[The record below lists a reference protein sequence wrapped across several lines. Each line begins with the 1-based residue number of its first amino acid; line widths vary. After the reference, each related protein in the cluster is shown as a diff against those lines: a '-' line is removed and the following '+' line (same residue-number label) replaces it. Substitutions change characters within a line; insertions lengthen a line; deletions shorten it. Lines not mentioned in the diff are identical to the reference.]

1 MFLRQFEYLV
11 ALEKERHFGRAAD
24 ACHVSQPSL
33 SSALQQLESE
43 LDVPIILRHQRY
55 QGFTPEGERVVGWAK
70 RLLAD
75 KKSLLE
81 DLAIMRRNLR
91 GKIRIGAM
99 PMSSPVLPLV
109 NQLFSEKYPSVQVDI
124 QFVGSDKLVN
134 DLHNFELD
142 VGITYMEDQA
152 LDKMNGAT
160 LYEEQLSL
168 MVHES
173 MLSTRKKTITWK
185 EVAELPLCLLSP
197 YMKERQVMDEAFSLV
212 DCNPSPKLEC
222 NSIFQ
227 LAFHV
232 MQGTLATIVPSGFSR
247 ANDAFPGTREIH
259 LTDPV
264 ISKPVG
270 LVWEK
275 VNPPL
280 PIAQA
285 FADLLIASS
294 DDISTSLE
302 MSVNQSVGTKTVA

>member
-1 MFLRQFEYLV
+1 MFLRQFEYLI

-24 ACHVSQPSL
+24 YCHVSQPSL
-33 SSALQQLESE
+33 SSALQQLERE

-75 KKSLLE
+75 RKSMLE

-99 PMSSPVLPLV
+99 PMSSPVLPLI
-109 NQLFSEKYPSVQVDI
+109 NQLFSENYPSVQVDI
-124 QFVGSDKLVN
+124 QFVGSDKLIN
-134 DLHNFELD
+134 ELHNFELD

-152 LDKMNGAT
+152 LNKMNTVT
-160 LYEEQLSL
+160 LYEDQLSV
-168 MVHES
+168 MVPKS
-173 MLSTRKKTITWK
+173 LLSARKKSITWK

-197 YMKERQVMDEAFSLV
+197 YMKERQIMDEAFALV
-212 DCNPSPKLEC
+212 GCDPSPKLEC

-259 LTDPV
+259 LTNPV

-270 LVWEK
+270 LVWEP

-280 PIAQA
+280 PMAQA
-285 FADLLIASS
+285 FADLLTTSCDEIA
-294 DDISTSLE
+294 TSLQRPI
-302 MSVNQSVGTKTVA
+302 NQPANRKAMA

>member
-1 MFLRQFEYLV
+1 LFIRQFEYLL
-11 ALEKERHFGRAAD
+11 ALEKERHFGRAAES
-24 ACHVSQPSL
+24 CHVSQPSL
-33 SSALQQLESE
+33 SSGINQLEEE
-43 LDVPIILRHQRY
+43 LGVRIILRHHRFM
-55 QGFTPEGERVVGWAK
+55 GFTQEGERVIEWSK
-70 RLLAD
+70 RILAD
-75 KKSLLE
+75 QKGMVD
-81 DLAIMRRNLR
+81 DLAVMRNNLS
-91 GKIRIGAM
+91 GSLRIGAM

-124 QFVGSDKLVN
+124 QFVGSDKLIN

-142 VGITYMEDQA
+142 AGITYMEDKA
-152 LDKMNGAT
+152 LDKMNGVT

-168 MVHES
+168 MVPKS

-197 YMKERQVMDEAFSLV
+197 YMKERQVMDEAFSIV

-247 ANDAFPGTREIH
+247 ANDAFPGTREIQ

-280 PIAQA
+280 PMAQA

-294 DDISTSLE
+294 DDISTSLQ
-302 MSVNQSVGTKTVA
+302 MSIDQSVSTKSVA

>member
-1 MFLRQFEYLV
+1 
-11 ALEKERHFGRAAD
+11 
-24 ACHVSQPSL
+24 
-33 SSALQQLESE
+33 
-43 LDVPIILRHQRY
+43 
-55 QGFTPEGERVVGWAK
+55 
-70 RLLAD
+70 
-75 KKSLLE
+75 
-81 DLAIMRRNLR
+81 MRRNLR

-109 NQLFSEKYPSVQVDI
+109 NHLFSEKYPSVQVDI
-124 QFVGSDKLVN
+124 QFVGSDKLIN

-168 MVHES
+168 MVPKS

-197 YMKERQVMDEAFSLV
+197 YMKERQVMDEAFSIV

-232 MQGTLATIVPSGFSR
+232 MQGALATIVPSGFSR

-275 VNPPL
+275 VTPPL
-280 PIAQA
+280 PMAQA

-294 DDISTSLE
+294 DDISASLE

>member
-1 MFLRQFEYLV
+1 
-11 ALEKERHFGRAAD
+11 
-24 ACHVSQPSL
+24 
-33 SSALQQLESE
+33 
-43 LDVPIILRHQRY
+43 
-55 QGFTPEGERVVGWAK
+55 
-70 RLLAD
+70 
-75 KKSLLE
+75 
-81 DLAIMRRNLR
+81 
-91 GKIRIGAM
+91 
-99 PMSSPVLPLV
+99 
-109 NQLFSEKYPSVQVDI
+109 
-124 QFVGSDKLVN
+124 
-134 DLHNFELD
+134 
-142 VGITYMEDQA
+142 MEDKA
-152 LDKMNGAT
+152 LDKMNGVT

-168 MVHES
+168 MVPKS

-197 YMKERQVMDEAFSLV
+197 YMKERQVMDEAFSIV

-232 MQGTLATIVPSGFSR
+232 MQGALATIVPSGFSR

-280 PIAQA
+280 PMAQA

-294 DDISTSLE
+294 DDISASLE
-302 MSVNQSVGTKTVA
+302 MSVDQSVSTKTVA